1 MLTLAIGDI
10 YIPDRAFELP
20 SKFRKLLC
28 PNPNTIPTNNKLSK
42 VLCLGNITNSY
53 DTLKFL
59 YDLSPSFNMVRGEF
73 DNSHILSQQIASL
86 NGKESQIPTYNIIQH
101 DNLRIGFTNGY
112 LVVPKNDPLALL
124 TLAREIDVDILI
136 WGGTHKVEA
145 YTLDGKFFINP
156 GSATG
161 AYNFDWPEKED
172 ESEDEEEE
180 GEYQED
186 SKEENSEP
194 AKEES
199 EEKDTAEEESKKD
212 EGNNADKKDGIDNS
226 EQDNKEGAEEEVK
239 EPSEQ
244 ENVDPKDNEDVAEKN
259 KEDSNDSDSDDTN
272 LIEEVK
278 EMSSSIPSFC
288 LLDTHDS
295 TCTLYIYTYFHGEV
309 KVDKVTYQKE

>member
-20 SKFRKLLC
+20 LKFRKLLC

-59 YDLSPSFNMVRGEF
+59 YDLSPSFNMVGGEF
-73 DNSHILSQQIASL
+73 DNSQILSQQIASL
-86 NGKESQIPTYNIIQH
+86 NGKESQVPTYNIIQH

-180 GEYQED
+180 GERQED
-186 SKEENSEP
+186 SKEDNSEP

-199 EEKDTAEEESKKD
+199 EEKETAVEES
-212 EGNNADKKDGIDNS
+212 ETNEENNADKKNGIEN
-226 EQDNKEGAEEEVK
+226 G
-239 EPSEQ
+239 EQ
-244 ENVDPKDNEDVAEKN
+244 ENRESADEEIKESSRQDDADSKDDEGAAETN
-259 KEDSNDSDSDDTN
+259 KEDSKDSDENDTN
-272 LIEEVK
+272 LIEKVK
-278 EMSSSIPSFC
+278 ELTSSIPSFC

>member
-10 YIPDRAFELP
+10 YIPDRAFEFP
-20 SKFRKLLC
+20 QKFRKLLC

-42 VLCLGNITNSY
+42 VLCLGNINNSY

-73 DNSHILSQQIASL
+73 DNVQILSQQIGSL

-101 DNLRIGFTNGY
+101 DNLKIGFTNGY

-124 TLAREIDVDILI
+124 TFAREIDVDILI

-161 AYNFDWPEKED
+161 AYNFDWLEKEED
-172 ESEDEEEE
+172 SDDEEEDSE
-180 GEYQED
+180 G
-186 SKEENSEP
+186 SKEENT
-194 AKEES
+194 ES
-199 EEKDTAEEESKKD
+199 IKAENEEKETESTTTKD
-212 EGNNADKKDGIDNS
+212 EGDNINKKNEKENSEFEDKKDTNNEVIESD
-226 EQDNKEGAEEEVK
+226 EQGGADSINDEG
-239 EPSEQ
+239 
-244 ENVDPKDNEDVAEKN
+244 EKN
-259 KEDSNDSDSDDTN
+259 KENSKDANEDDTN
-272 LIEEVK
+272 LIDEVN
-278 EMSSSIPSFC
+278 ELTSAIPSFC
-288 LLDTHDS
+288 LLDTHGS

>member
-20 SKFRKLLC
+20 LKFRKLLC

-42 VLCLGNITNSY
+42 VLCLGNITNSF

-59 YDLSPSFNMVRGEF
+59 YDLSPSFNVVGGEF
-73 DNSHILSQQIASL
+73 DNSQILSQQIASL
-86 NGKESQIPTYNIIQH
+86 NGKEGQVPTYNIIQH

-161 AYNFDWPEKED
+161 AYNFDWSEKDD

-180 GEYQED
+180 GE
-186 SKEENSEP
+186 SKGESTEKDSEP
-194 AKEES
+194 ATEENGEKE
-199 EEKDTAEEESKKD
+199 TTEEESTND
-212 EGNNADKKDGIDNS
+212 EEDNANKKDGIEN
-226 EQDNKEGAEEEVK
+226 N
-239 EPSEQ
+239 EQ
-244 ENVDPKDNEDVAEKN
+244 ENKEDGDENTKETTEQKSVASKDNEEAEKN
-259 KEDSNDSDSDDTN
+259 MEGSNDSDSDDTN

-278 EMSSSIPSFC
+278 ELTSSIPSFC

-295 TCTLYIYTYFHGEV
+295 TCTLYIYTYFNGEV

>member
-20 SKFRKLLC
+20 LKFRKLLC